1 MLRNIKVSYNSNLLV
16 QEEMSSLKLSM
27 QKTSFNE
34 KVHKVNEEQPSSGVD
49 VQKLHCKWKYNK

>member
-49 VQKLHCKWKYNK
+49 VQKLHCK